1 MAAIRPS
8 HSVDSNQ
15 SYPSMSHSME
25 FPRAYATLNQKRHSI
40 RHSTSILEDVVSIE
54 HVICLSSDEHESVQK
69 YYSTSYF
76 SFYKNFAY
84 RVFWD
89 INVCTL
95 TKLAC
100 YIKIHTIQKKQ
111 IITSD
116 YIDKIQII
124 TLHYIAKMQIIKS

>member
-1 MAAIRPS
+1 MVSSYSNINKIDYQTRLTDAKNFWNSDKTSRRKSMAAIRPS

-69 YYSTSYF
+69 YFSTSYF
-76 SFYKNFAY
+76 LLYKNFAH
-84 RVFWD
+84 RVF
-89 INVCTL
+89 
-95 TKLAC
+95 
-100 YIKIHTIQKKQ
+100 
-111 IITSD
+111 
-116 YIDKIQII
+116 
-124 TLHYIAKMQIIKS
+124 

>member
-54 HVICLSSDEHESVQK
+54 HVICLSSDEHESFQK

-84 RVFWD
+84 RVF
-89 INVCTL
+89 
-95 TKLAC
+95 
-100 YIKIHTIQKKQ
+100 
-111 IITSD
+111 
-116 YIDKIQII
+116 
-124 TLHYIAKMQIIKS
+124 

>member
-54 HVICLSSDEHESVQK
+54 HVICLSSDEHECSK
-69 YYSTSYF
+69 ISF
-76 SFYKNFAY
+76 NILFLFYKNFAY
-84 RVFWD
+84 RVF
-89 INVCTL
+89 
-95 TKLAC
+95 
-100 YIKIHTIQKKQ
+100 
-111 IITSD
+111 
-116 YIDKIQII
+116 
-124 TLHYIAKMQIIKS
+124 